1 MATLPATTTISPTVL
16 AIYAAYEAANEQW
29 DSLGIS
35 VGEIGNPCDRAL
47 YYNLRWASAPEDIE
61 GRKVSIFRT
70 GDMWEE
76 RMVADLE
83 AIGVEVWG
91 QQERIRLASGHVR
104 GKIDGRAL
112 GIVEAPKTEHL
123 MEFKSSNTKAF
134 AKIKKDGCRKAKP
147 LHFAQC
153 QVGMHALGLSRAG
166 YMVTN
171 KDDDER
177 YFERVEYDAD
187 YCLRALARAE
197 RIIFNDEPPARLH
210 EDPNHKMAFEC
221 GWCRHRGVCH
231 EGAMPRVTCR
241 SCLFASPERHGDGA
255 WSCARWQK
263 PLGLDEQR
271 EGCPTH
277 LFVPGMVAGEQVD
290 FDEAEDTVTYRLAD
304 GSIWIDGASA

>member
-1 MATLPATTTISPTVL
+1 MAPLPATTTLSPTVL
-16 AIYAAYEAANEQW
+16 AIYRAYEAANEQW

-47 YYNLRWASAPEDIE
+47 YYNLRWASAPEQVE

-76 RMVADLE
+76 RMAADLE

-112 GIVEAPKTEHL
+112 GIIEAPKTEHL
-123 MEFKSSNTKAF
+123 MEFKSSNAKAF
-134 AKIKKDGCRKAKP
+134 AKIKKDGVRKAKP

-153 QVGMHALGLSRAG
+153 QIGMHALGLSRAG

-187 YCLRALARAE
+187 YCLRTLARAE
-197 RIIFNDEPPARLH
+197 RIIFNDEPPAKLH

-241 SCLFASPERHGDGA
+241 SCLHASPERHGDGA
-255 WSCARWQK
+255 WSCQRWMK

-271 EGCPTH
+271 EACPTH
-277 LFVPGMVAGEQVD
+277 LWIPALVDGEQVD
-290 FDEAEDTVTYRLAD
+290 CDESAGTVTYRLRS
-304 GSIWIDGASA
+304 GEIYVDGASA

>member
-1 MATLPATTTISPTVL
+1 MAPLPSTTTISPTVL
-16 AIYAAYEAANEQW
+16 AIYRAYEAANEQW

-47 YYNLRWASAPEDIE
+47 YYNLRWASPAETIE

-112 GIVEAPKTEHL
+112 GILEAPKTEHL
-123 MEFKSSNTKAF
+123 MEFKSSNSKAF
-134 AKIKKDGCRKAKP
+134 AKIKKDGVRKAKP

-153 QVGMHALGLSRAG
+153 QIGMHALGLSRAG

-177 YFERVEYDAD
+177 YFERLEYDHEF
-187 YCLRALARAE
+187 CIRTIARAE
-197 RIIFNDEPPARLH
+197 RIIFNDEPPAKLH

-221 GWCRHRGVCH
+221 GWCRHRAVCH

-241 SCLFASPERHGDGA
+241 SCLHSSPERHGDGA
-255 WSCARWQK
+255 WSCGRWMK
-263 PLGLDEQR
+263 PISTDEQR
-271 EGCPTH
+271 EACPTH
-277 LFVPGMVAGEQVD
+277 LWIPALIDGEQTD
-290 FDEAEDTVTYRLAD
+290 CDETAGTVTYRLRS
-304 GSIWIDGASA
+304 GETYVDGACA

>member
-1 MATLPATTTISPTVL
+1 MAPLPQTTTISPTVL
-16 AIYAAYEAANEQW
+16 AIYTAYEAANEQW

-47 YYNLRWASAPEDIE
+47 YYNLRWASAPESID

-83 AIGVEVWG
+83 AAGVEVWG
-91 QQERIRLASGHVR
+91 QQDRIRLASGHVR
-104 GKIDGRAL
+104 GKRDGVAL
-112 GIVEAPKTEHL
+112 GVLEAPKTEHL
-123 MEFKSSNTKAF
+123 AEFKSSNAKGF
-134 AKIKKDGCRKAKP
+134 AKIKKDGVRKAKP
-147 LHFAQC
+147 LHYAQLQLGC
-153 QVGMHALGLSRAG
+153 EAFGLSRWL
-166 YMVTN
+166 YYVTN

-177 YFERVEYDAD
+177 YIERGEYDHA
-187 YCLRALARAE
+187 YCARLLARAD
-197 RIIFNDEPPARLH
+197 RIIFNDEPPAKLH

-241 SCLFASPERHGDGA
+241 SCLHASPERHGDGA
-255 WSCARWQK
+255 WSCARFTK

-271 EGCPTH
+271 EACPLHRFIPAT
-277 LFVPGMVAGEQVD
+277 VPGEQVD
-290 FDEAEDTVTYRLAD
+290 YDADEETVSYRMPD
-304 GSIWIDGASA
+304 GSIWIDGASQ

>member
-1 MATLPATTTISPTVL
+1 MAPLPTTTTISPTVL
-16 AIYAAYEAANEQW
+16 AIYAAYEAANSQW

-47 YYNLRWASAPEDIE
+47 YYNLRWASAPEQVE

-83 AIGVEVWG
+83 AAGVEVTG
-91 QQERIRLASGHVR
+91 QQDRIRLVHGHVR
-104 GKIDGRAL
+104 GKRDGAAL
-112 GIVEAPKTEHL
+112 GVLEAPKTEHL
-123 MEFKSSNTKAF
+123 AEFKSSNAKGF
-134 AKIKKDGCRKAKP
+134 AKIKKDGVRKAKP
-147 LHFAQC
+147 LHFAQLQLGC
-153 QVGMHALGLSRAG
+153 HAFGLSRWL
-166 YMVTN
+166 YYVTN

-177 YFERVEYDAD
+177 YIERGEYDFD
-187 YCLRALARAE
+187 YCTRLLARAE
-197 RIIFNDEPPARLH
+197 RIIFNDEPPAKLH

-241 SCLFASPERHGDGA
+241 SCLHSSPERHGDGA
-255 WSCARWQK
+255 WSCQRWAK

-277 LFVPGMVAGEQVD
+277 LWIPALVDGEQVD
-290 FDEAEDTVTYRLAD
+290 FDEAAGTVTYRLRS
-304 GSIWIDGASA
+304 GETYVDGASA